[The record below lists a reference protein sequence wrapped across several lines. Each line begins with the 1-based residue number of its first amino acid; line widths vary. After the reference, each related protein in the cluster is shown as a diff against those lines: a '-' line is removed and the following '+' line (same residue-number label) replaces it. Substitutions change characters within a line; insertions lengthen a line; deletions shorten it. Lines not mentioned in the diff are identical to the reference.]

1 MPPGSSPS
9 TAGPGGRSAS
19 TPRCGR
25 RAVPGPGPAA
35 AAGTASS
42 ALLSLALML
51 RPRYRGSHATLSG
64 WRFDPELF
72 RRLLRYGFP
81 NGLFAALDALA
92 FTVFVL
98 LVGRLG
104 DVELSA
110 TSIT

>member
-1 MPPGSSPS
+1 MPPCSSPS
-9 TAGPGGRSAS
+9 TPGPGSRSAS
-19 TPRCGR
+19 ARRCARRSISRPR
-25 RAVPGPGPAA
+25 
-35 AAGTASS
+35 
-42 ALLSLALML
+42 SLALML
-51 RPRYRGSHATLSG
+51 RPRYRGSHATISG

-110 TSIT
+110 TSITFTLNLIGIL